1 MIEKLPYY
9 YRKSQVVA
17 DLYEV
22 VAAALGRL
30 GLSVTELERDLFV
43 VTAEKLERHEADVG
57 LIPSGADAETRRAK
71 VIARLQDNS
80 MLTLAALKDLV
91 TLYEPEGCTVTEEY
105 EDYTVTILFD
115 GWHGVPDNID
125 EIKAAV
131 EEVKPAHIKIVY
143 AFMGNTW
150 DDARTK
156 IGTWNA
162 AAAFTWDGIRDYD
175 GRDTDETDGE
185 L

>member
-9 YRKSQVVA
+9 YRKSQVVS

-22 VAAALGRL
+22 IAAALDRL
-30 GLSVTELERDLFV
+30 SLSVSELQRDLFI
-43 VTAEKLERHEADVG
+43 VTAAKFERHEADVG
-57 LIPSGADAETRRAK
+57 LVSVSTDAETRRAK
-71 VIARLQDNS
+71 VIARLQGNS

-91 TLYEPEGCTVTEEY
+91 TLYEPAGCTVTEEY

-131 EEVKPAHIKIVY
+131 EEIKPAHIRIVY
-143 AFMGNTW
+143 AFTANTW
-150 DDARTK
+150 DDVRTK
-156 IGTWNA
+156 TGTWNA